1 MKAEPKVLKHSMA
14 LEIVSLQ
21 YCWYTVGLSGVSLQ
35 YCRYT
40 VGLSGVS
47 SGNLQKL
54 VPVSFYFWEY
64 IQYVQHKPK
73 PVHASCNITVPL
85 SHQ

>member
-21 YCWYTVGLSGVSLQ
+21 YCRYTVGLSGVSLQ

-54 VPVSFYFWEY
+54 VPVSFYSMYNINQNRFMQVATS
-64 IQYVQHKPK
+64 QYLCHINK
-73 PVHASCNITVPL
+73 L
-85 SHQ
+85 F

>member
-14 LEIVSLQ
+14 LEI
-21 YCWYTVGLSGVSLQ
+21 VSLQ

>member
-21 YCWYTVGLSGVSLQ
+21 YC
-35 YCRYT
+35 RYT

-47 SGNLQKL
+47 SGHLQEL
-54 VPVSFYFWEY
+54 VPVSFYSMYNIKQNRFMQVATS
-64 IQYVQHKPK
+64 QYLCHINK
-73 PVHASCNITVPL
+73 L
-85 SHQ
+85 F

>member
-21 YCWYTVGLSGVSLQ
+21 YC
-35 YCRYT
+35 RYT
-40 VGLSGVS
+40 VGLSGAS

-54 VPVSFYFWEY
+54 VPVSFYLLLGIHTHYNINQNRFMQVATS
-64 IQYVQHKPK
+64 QYLCHINK
-73 PVHASCNITVPL
+73 L
-85 SHQ
+85 F

>member
-14 LEIVSLQ
+14 LEI
-21 YCWYTVGLSGVSLQ
+21 VSLQ

-54 VPVSFYFWEY
+54 VPVSFYSMYNINQNRFMQVATS
-64 IQYVQHKPK
+64 QYLCHINK
-73 PVHASCNITVPL
+73 L
-85 SHQ
+85 F